1 MENEPGYDTLWYY
14 ESLMEQ
20 RLQKIIAEM
29 GIASRRKAEE
39 IIMEGRVTVNGK
51 VAEIGMK
58 ADPMRDHIKVD
69 GKLLTTPEKKV
80 YYIFNKPPH

>member
-1 MENEPGYDTLWYY
+1 
-14 ESLMEQ
+14 MEQ

-39 IIMEGRVTVNGK
+39 LIIEGLVTVNGK

-58 ADPMRDHIKVD
+58 ADLMRDHIKVR
-69 GKLLTTPEKKV
+69 GKLLTNLKRRSIMSSTSLAAS
-80 YYIFNKPPH
+80 